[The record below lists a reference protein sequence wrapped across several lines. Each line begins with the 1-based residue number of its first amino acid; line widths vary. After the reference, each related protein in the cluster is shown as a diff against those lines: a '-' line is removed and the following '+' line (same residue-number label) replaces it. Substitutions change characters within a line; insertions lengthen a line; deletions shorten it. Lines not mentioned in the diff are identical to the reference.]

1 MPLCPGGISH
11 VYMQHEAWNVAKP
24 LKSNRWYFF
33 WVRPE
38 IAIWQT
44 HYTPL
49 IVLMHVLC
57 IFYTILNTITMYAFF
72 RLWHIM
78 LCKNYRA
85 RQATE
90 RNKFRKGQ
98 QSQQCLCFAVFELSP
113 CCSFSIAKSGSG
125 SLSWPYKQQ
134 HCFTDFIFTTV
145 LLIYFLV
152 DFYFILFSIW
162 NKSGSKLQYLVVLI
176 LFLFFCSKSAAR
188 GNKKSQFCRH

>member
-1 MPLCPGGISH
+1 MFWQLCWLPSWFVKLPKDATLPWWDQSSFFVTTNMKWIFQCFGNHVGCHLDLSNCPRMLLCPGGISL
-11 VYMQHEAWNVAKP
+11 VYMQHEAWNIAKP

-49 IVLMHVLC
+49 IVLTHILC
-57 IFYTILNTITMYAFF
+57 IFYAILNTITMYAFF

-90 RNKFRKGQ
+90 RNKYRKDN
-98 QSQQCLCFAVFELSP
+98 SHSSACALLCLNRLLAVVF
-113 CCSFSIAKSGSG
+113 
-125 SLSWPYKQQ
+125 Q
-134 HCFTDFIFTTV
+134 
-145 LLIYFLV
+145 
-152 DFYFILFSIW
+152 
-162 NKSGSKLQYLVVLI
+162 
-176 LFLFFCSKSAAR
+176 
-188 GNKKSQFCRH
+188 